1 MASPSLKEPAPDSV
15 IFSFSAFL
23 LSGMLHAP
31 PLTVCSGLASKV
43 KRIVE
48 LAARPAIFGVPRA
61 PLRLVV
67 PNLIMPVRK
76 NMKRAVPVGWNVPG
90 VR

>member
-1 MASPSLKEPAPDSV
+1 M
-15 IFSFSAFL
+15 IFSLSAFL

-48 LAARPAIFGVPRA
+48 LAARPAIFGVPKA